1 MIGLLV
7 LGLLCGKLCADT
19 HSLRYFFTAMT
30 PVSAFPQFVI
40 VGYVDGVQFVTYDS
54 DQKNLIPQEQWMVA
68 SEGPEAW
75 KRKLSLARE
84 QERNFKNAVLSLKSR
99 NNQTIG
105 IHTYQMMTGCD
116 LSDDGM
122 TSGFN
127 QYGWD
132 GQDILSLD
140 KNHMV
145 WVTPV
150 SWGESIKNRWDQ
162 DVVDNQRWKHYLDVE
177 CVDWLKRYLEYGQR
191 QLKVVPPDV
200 SFTRLGDSNWLS
212 CLVTGFYPQAIEV
225 TLRRD
230 GVLINEIL
238 STGILPNHNRTY
250 QIRKWVGFNPE
261 DQAEYSCQVEHSGL
275 EETLVVIY
283 VPTSHS
289 QVPMTVGI
297 LLGIV
302 ALAVAAVFIYKKKE
316 EVKNGYDPTNT
327 DDRTPSDGSANT

>member
-7 LGLLCGKLCADT
+7 LGLLCGKLCAD
-19 HSLRYFFTAMT
+19 
-30 PVSAFPQFVI
+30 PAFPQFVI

-54 DQKNLIPQEQWMVA
+54 DQKNLIPREQWMVV

-99 NNQTIG
+99 NNQTDG

-116 LSDDGM
+116 LSADGM

-177 CVDWLKRYLEYGQR
+177 CIDWLKRYLEYGQR

-200 SFTRLGDSNWLS
+200 SFTSLGDSNWLS

-225 TLRRD
+225 TLWRD
-230 GVLINEIL
+230 EVLIDETL

-283 VPTSHS
+283 VPTSRS
-289 QVPMTVGI
+289 QVPMTVWI
-297 LLGIV
+297 LLGVVGIV

-316 EVKNGYDPTNT
+316 EVKNSYDPTNT